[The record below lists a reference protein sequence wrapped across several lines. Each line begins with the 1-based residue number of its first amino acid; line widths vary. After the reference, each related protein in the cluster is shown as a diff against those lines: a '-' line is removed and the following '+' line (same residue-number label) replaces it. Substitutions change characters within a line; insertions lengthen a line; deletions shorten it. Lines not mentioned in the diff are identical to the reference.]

1 MKLED
6 DEGSL
11 DQFRQRR
18 GAKQIPH
25 LIVEDAT
32 SLPRVFEEASETLSR
47 ARLDRIHFFV
57 PEGGSIPNPA
67 DELSAYGY
75 VLLASRGGK
84 LEHAQCA
91 APLTSGC
98 YVAVHERL
106 TALVLGQ
113 QVSTLDLPKLCREHG
128 VDVRGVLHVGAHEGG
143 ELGVYEL
150 MGAQRV
156 VLVEANP
163 AVYARLAEA
172 MRGRPDVMAIH
183 RAISDK
189 AGRVKL
195 HLASSD
201 RCGSLL
207 PMASHLVIYPDIAPL
222 GTVEVDATTLDALLG
237 ELALPV
243 SQFNLL
249 RVGVQGAEARVLSG
263 AKDVLPH
270 MDAVAIEVSFAE
282 LYQRCSQ
289 VEDIDRI
296 LGSAGFQR
304 VSMASPV
311 HPSWAEAFYVRD
323 SSSNGNT

>member
-1 MKLED
+1 
-6 DEGSL
+6 
-11 DQFRQRR
+11 
-18 GAKQIPH
+18 
-25 LIVEDAT
+25 
-32 SLPRVFEEASETLSR
+32 
-47 ARLDRIHFFV
+47 
-57 PEGGSIPNPA
+57 
-67 DELSAYGY
+67 
-75 VLLASRGGK
+75 
-84 LEHAQCA
+84 
-91 APLTSGC
+91 
-98 YVAVHERL
+98 
-106 TALVLGQ
+106 
-113 QVSTLDLPKLCREHG
+113 
-128 VDVRGVLHVGAHEGG
+128 
-143 ELGVYEL
+143 
-150 MGAQRV
+150 
-156 VLVEANP
+156 
-163 AVYARLAEA
+163 
-172 MRGRPDVMAIH
+172 MAIH

-207 PMASHLVIYPDIAPL
+207 PMASHLVICPDIAPL

-296 LGSAGFQR
+296 LRVGRLSAGFDGF
-304 VSMASPV
+304 AC
-311 HPSWAEAFYVRD
+311 PSQLGGGLLRARTRRLNAA
-323 SSSNGNT
+323 NT

>member
-1 MKLED
+1 
-6 DEGSL
+6 
-11 DQFRQRR
+11 
-18 GAKQIPH
+18 
-25 LIVEDAT
+25 
-32 SLPRVFEEASETLSR
+32 
-47 ARLDRIHFFV
+47 
-57 PEGGSIPNPA
+57 
-67 DELSAYGY
+67 
-75 VLLASRGGK
+75 
-84 LEHAQCA
+84 
-91 APLTSGC
+91 
-98 YVAVHERL
+98 
-106 TALVLGQ
+106 LGQ
-113 QVSTLDLPKLCREHG
+113 QVSALDLPKLCREHG

-143 ELGVYEL
+143 ELGVYES

-163 AVYARLAEA
+163 AVYARLVEA
-172 MRGRPDVMAIH
+172 MRVRPDVTAIH

-195 HLASSD
+195 YLASSD

-270 MDAVAIEVSFAE
+270 MDAVAVEVGFAE